1 MPPAAPRR
9 VTSSHWRKTLI
20 LRTKKPFFTGPAVTR
35 DLSAQPAVLI
45 GLIAHVVGTCHDQA
59 WQRARSRRTRFT
71 CDAASRAPASLI
83 RARGSGGSAKRS
95 STSSM
100 RASTCGRH
108 HMSLHEGLSWIS
120 AKRRRRR
127 DMLACGVRPTPKS
140 SSVQRAASRGRART
154 GALQAERRRMKK
166 VGNILELSATDL
178 SATSTAVSE
187 RSSTAWRGGDGTR
200 FCSSRYKVRRWNEG
214 RQIARQGAVA

>member
-1 MPPAAPRR
+1 MPPAAPASRYKF
-9 VTSSHWRKTLI
+9 SHWRKALI
-20 LRTKKPFFTGPAVTR
+20 LRTKKPFFAGPAVTR

-120 AKRRRRR
+120 AKRRR
-127 DMLACGVRPTPKS
+127 MF
-140 SSVQRAASRGRART
+140 RAACWHAGYGRPPKAPVFNARRPA
-154 GALQAERRRMKK
+154 GGLEQALSKLN
-166 VGNILELSATDL
+166 VD
-178 SATSTAVSE
+178 V
-187 RSSTAWRGGDGTR
+187 
-200 FCSSRYKVRRWNEG
+200 
-214 RQIARQGAVA
+214 